1 MKRLRPAK
9 GFDCI
14 AFKRHAQAEIY
25 EEIKGLSPEE
35 EIAYF
40 RLRAATGSLGKLW
53 KALERRSQG
62 VAGSEASSAAVAHTQ
77 LALK

>member
-1 MKRLRPAK
+1 MKRRRPAK

-25 EEIKGLSPEE
+25 EDIKGLSPEE

-40 RLRAATGSLGKLW
+40 RRRAATGPLGKLW
-53 KALERRSQG
+53 KALERRSG
-62 VAGSEASSAAVAHTQ
+62 ADTGSEASPSAGQHELT
-77 LALK
+77 LK